1 MADGGPM
8 SRVSRR
14 PAFVRP
20 FHVYR
25 MTSGGRMSQRYTYN
39 LEDFGYD
46 DVVPVVT
53 LRENV
58 ACDNDY
64 L

>member
-1 MADGGPM
+1 
-8 SRVSRR
+8 
-14 PAFVRP
+14 
-20 FHVYR
+20 
-25 MTSGGRMSQRYTYN
+25 MSQRYTYN

-58 ACDNDY
+58 ACDNVY